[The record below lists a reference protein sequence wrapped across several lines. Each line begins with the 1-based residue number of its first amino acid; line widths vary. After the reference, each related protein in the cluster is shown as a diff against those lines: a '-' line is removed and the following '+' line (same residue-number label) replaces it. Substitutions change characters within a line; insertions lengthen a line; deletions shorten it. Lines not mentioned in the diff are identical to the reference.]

1 VIRNGSSA
9 FSAESFYAG
18 FRAMIP
24 LWVGVI
30 PFGMAYAVS
39 ARSAGLGFLDTQLM
53 SLAVF
58 AGSAQFT
65 AAGMFAVGASPLAL
79 ILTTFVINAR
89 HLLYSLTLGQRTALS
104 GPQRAAAA
112 FLLTDEAF
120 GVVLGASS
128 TGAGFL
134 FGAELSLYLVW
145 NLATLVGSLLGGL
158 VPDPEALGL
167 DVVFPLAFLALLV
180 PLIRRP
186 VDLLVAV
193 ASGAAG
199 LLASRLVPTGL
210 AVLLVGVL
218 GALLGAWL
226 TRGEERPREPEAG
239 GQA

>member
-1 VIRNGSSA
+1 
-9 FSAESFYAG
+9 
-18 FRAMIP
+18 MIP
-24 LWVGVI
+24 LWVAVI

-79 ILTTFVINAR
+79 ILTTFVINVR
-89 HLLYSLTLGQRTALS
+89 HLLYSLTLGQRTALA
-104 GPQRAAAA
+104 GLQRVAAA

-120 GVVLGASS
+120 GVVLAAGSN
-128 TGAGFL
+128 GAGFL

-145 NLATLVGSLLGGL
+145 NLATLAGSLLGGL

-167 DVVFPLAFLALLV
+167 DIVFPLAFLALLV

-186 VDLLVAV
+186 LDLMVAV
-193 ASGAAG
+193 FAGTSG
-199 LLASRLVPTGL
+199 LLASRLMPTGL
-210 AVLLVGVL
+210 AVLVLGVL

-226 TRGEERPREPEAG
+226 TRGEEGPGDLGEG
-239 GQA
+239 GQP

>member
-1 VIRNGSSA
+1 MRSPGA
-9 FSAESFYAG
+9 GFPAG

-39 ARSAGLGFLDTQLM
+39 ARGAGLGFLDTQLM

-79 ILTTFVINAR
+79 ILTTFVINVR

-104 GPQRAAAA
+104 GPQRVAAA

-120 GVVLGASS
+120 GVVLAAGS
-128 TGAGFL
+128 TSAGFL

-145 NLATLVGSLLGGL
+145 NAATLAGSFLGGL
-158 VPDPEALGL
+158 VADPQALGL
-167 DVVFPLAFLALLV
+167 DIVFPLAFLALLV

-186 VDLLVAV
+186 LDLMVAA
-193 ASGAAG
+193 ASGVGG
-199 LLASRLVPTGL
+199 LLASRMMPTGL
-210 AVLLVGVL
+210 AVLVVGVL

-226 TRGEERPREPEAG
+226 TRHDERAAERPAEAET
-239 GQA
+239 A